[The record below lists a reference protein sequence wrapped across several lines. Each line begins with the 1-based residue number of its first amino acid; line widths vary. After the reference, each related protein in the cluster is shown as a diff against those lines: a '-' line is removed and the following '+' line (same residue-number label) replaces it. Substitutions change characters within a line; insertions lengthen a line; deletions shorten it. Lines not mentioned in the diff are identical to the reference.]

1 MRVNRE
7 ALCYANLDGEHV
19 AALNA
24 RLEGKEALEVIRWAY
39 GQFGDDLVYACS
51 FGAEAMVLI
60 DLIYQV
66 KPDARLVFL
75 DTDVHFPETYAL
87 IDRVSEKYPRLN
99 IDRIRPELSLEEQA
113 ARYGD
118 ALWARDPDACC
129 RIRKVEPMARA
140 LTGVRA
146 WMSGLRREQS
156 PTRAKTEFV
165 NLDHKFRSIKIC
177 PLIHWTWK
185 DVWKY
190 IMDRSL
196 PYNPLHDRGYP
207 SIGCSHCTRPT
218 GGREDSRAGRWAGF
232 GKTECGLHA

>member
-1 MRVNRE
+1 MAN
-7 ALCYANLDGEHV
+7 AGLCYEQLDDAQV
-19 AALNA
+19 AELNTQLA
-24 RLEGKEALEVIRWAY
+24 GKEALDVVRWAY
-39 GQFGDDLVYACS
+39 DQFGDDLVYACS

-60 DLIYQV
+60 DLIDRV

-87 IDRVSEKYPRLN
+87 IERVSERYPRLN
-99 IDRIRPELSLEEQA
+99 IERVRPALTLEEQA
-113 ARYGD
+113 KQYGE
-118 ALWARDPDACC
+118 ALWSRDPDACC

-140 LTGVRA
+140 LSGVRA

-185 DVWKY
+185 DVWTY
-190 IMDRSL
+190 IVQHGL
-196 PYNPLHDRGYP
+196 PYNPLHDQGYP
-207 SIGCSHCTRPT
+207 SIGCRPCTQPT